1 MSGGVR
7 DRASKR
13 SPRAGQGGKSAK
25 ANVRLATAKALLFAL
40 LASPLALLAYDL
52 YREFVMPGTVFGA
65 DPGEE
70 IVRYLGEWAIRLLM
84 ATLAVSPASR
94 LFKRPQW
101 VRFRRTF
108 GLFAFTY
115 VVLHFVGYWALLAG
129 FDFGAF
135 IDDFAKRPYITVG
148 ILALLCL
155 VPLAATSTRGWQRR
169 LRANWRRLH
178 RLVYAI
184 GVLACIHLWW
194 LSKGGYEDAVL
205 YTAILVLLL
214 GERIVR
220 IARSAR
226 RPPRA
231 MP

>member
-1 MSGGVR
+1 M
-7 DRASKR
+7 
-13 SPRAGQGGKSAK
+13 
-25 ANVRLATAKALLFAL
+25 RLAAAKALLFAL

-52 YREFVMPGTVFGA
+52 YREFFMPGAVFGA

-94 LFKRPQW
+94 LFKRPHW
-101 VRFRRTF
+101 VRFRRMF

-148 ILALLCL
+148 ISALLCL
-155 VPLAATSTRGWQRR
+155 VPLAVTSTRGWQRR

-194 LSKGGYEDAVL
+194 LSKAGYEDAVL

-226 RPPRA
+226 RPRKA
-231 MP
+231 TA

>member
-1 MSGGVR
+1 M
-7 DRASKR
+7 
-13 SPRAGQGGKSAK
+13 K
-25 ANVRLATAKALLFAL
+25 ARWALAKALLFAL
-40 LASPLALLAYDL
+40 LASPLGVLAYDV
-52 YREFVMPGTVFGA
+52 YRELVTPGTVFGA

-101 VRFRRTF
+101 VRFRRMF

-115 VVLHFVGYWALLAG
+115 AVFHLVSYWGLLAG
-129 FDFGAF
+129 LDFGVVV
-135 IDDFAKRPYITVG
+135 DDFAKRPYITVG
-148 ILALLCL
+148 IAALVCL
-155 VPLAATSTRGWQRR
+155 VPLAVTSTRGWQRR
-169 LRANWRRLH
+169 LRRNWRRLH

-184 GVLACIHLWW
+184 GVLACVHLWW
-194 LSKGGYEDAVL
+194 LSKAGYGEAVL

-220 IARSAR
+220 IRPKARPS
-226 RPPRA
+226 
-231 MP
+231 

>member
-1 MSGGVR
+1 MSQSVR
-7 DRASKR
+7 DGAGKR
-13 SPRAGQGGKSAK
+13 SGRVLLDGVSVKARWAIAK
-25 ANVRLATAKALLFAL
+25 TLLFAL
-40 LASPLALLAYDL
+40 LASPLGVLAYDV
-52 YREFVMPGTVFGA
+52 YRELVMPGTVFGP

-101 VRFRRTF
+101 VRFRRMF
-108 GLFAFTY
+108 GLFAFAYT
-115 VVLHFVGYWALLAG
+115 VFHFVGYWGLLWE
-129 FDFGAF
+129 FDPGAF
-135 IDDFAKRPYITVG
+135 VSDFVKRPYITVG
-148 ILALLCL
+148 ISALVCL

-169 LRANWRRLH
+169 LRRNWRRLH

-194 LSKGGYEDAVL
+194 LSKAGYGEAVL
-205 YTAILVLLL
+205 YTAILILLL

-220 IARSAR
+220 ARVRISR
-226 RPPRA
+226 STR
-231 MP
+231 

>member
-1 MSGGVR
+1 MSVR
-7 DRASKR
+7 
-13 SPRAGQGGKSAK
+13 AK
-25 ANVRLATAKALLFAL
+25 WGLAKALLFAL
-40 LASPLALLAYDL
+40 LASPLGVLAYDV
-52 YREFVMPGTVFGA
+52 YRELAAPGTVFGA

-101 VRFRRTF
+101 VRFRRMF

-115 VVLHFVGYWALLAG
+115 AVFHLVSYWGLLAG
-129 FDFGAF
+129 LDFGVVV
-135 IDDFAKRPYITVG
+135 DDFAKRPYITVG
-148 ILALLCL
+148 IAALVCL
-155 VPLAATSTRGWQRR
+155 VPLAVTSTRGWQRR
-169 LRANWRRLH
+169 LRRNWRRLH

-184 GVLACIHLWW
+184 GVLACVHLWW
-194 LSKGGYEDAVL
+194 LSKAGYGEAVL

-220 IARSAR
+220 IRPKARPS
-226 RPPRA
+226 
-231 MP
+231 

>member
-1 MSGGVR
+1 MKVDAR
-7 DRASKR
+7 RAI
-13 SPRAGQGGKSAK
+13 
-25 ANVRLATAKALLFAL
+25 AKALLFAL
-40 LASPLALLAYDL
+40 LALPLGLLAYDL
-52 YREFVMPGTVFGA
+52 YREFFMPGAAFGA

-94 LFKRPQW
+94 LFRRPHW
-101 VRFRRTF
+101 VRFRRMF

-148 ILALLCL
+148 IVALLCL

-169 LRANWRRLH
+169 LRRNWRRLH
-178 RLVYAI
+178 RLVYVI

-194 LSKGGYEDAVL
+194 LSKAGYQDAVL
-205 YTAILVLLL
+205 YSAILILLL
-214 GERIVR
+214 GERTVR
-220 IARSAR
+220 IVGSRSAAGR
-226 RPPRA
+226 ENR
-231 MP
+231 